1 VNHAM
6 DCVSAGI
13 KNGGWYRDPKTGQPL
28 YGDKKNTGSRSGAEN
43 QGYRP
48 NQGSKMSEMRNY
60 SQNRPVPVT
69 PRYLK
74 GTSVKIGGTFLAATG
89 AVFGLTSVIFLIIT
103 LIGSLITAFD
113 VVSGLIIGI
122 FAVAFISFAV
132 MTYVGVDMV
141 RTVGRFRQY
150 VSVLRDREFCDI
162 KEIASAT
169 GRDVRKVLKDVKKMI
184 TKGWFCQGHLD
195 EKESCL
201 MVSEHAW
208 NQYTALMED
217 MKQRK
222 AEEQAAQKKMQEE
235 YDRLSPEVQKIVQAG
250 DEYVR
255 KIKAANDAIPGEEIS
270 AKISRMELLVDRI
283 FDAPLLYTGVENL
296 LGVYGYALQIYCDF
310 SGYSDMAIGI
320 ALWLGFRFN
329 INFDSPYQSA
339 TITEFWRR
347 WHISLS
353 SWLKDYLY
361 ISLGGNR
368 KGKIRTYMNL
378 LITML
383 LGGLWHGASVSFIL
397 WGALHGIA
405 LAVHKFVMGHFS
417 SFKALGCE
425 MKPWRRVLGVLI
437 TFHVVCFGWI
447 LFRATSMKAVGEM
460 LRQIF
465 TNFHPEVFMQ
475 FVLGYKGVFALMVIG
490 YVLHFMPKR
499 SEDALRG
506 VVTRSPLLIQA
517 AILAIAIFIV
527 VQFKSAGVQPFIYF
541 QF

>member
-1 VNHAM
+1 MNNDWEHFGEEIKQTIQDAIDTKDYSRLNQMVSDTVNHAM

-43 QGYRP
+43 QRYRP
-48 NQGSKMSEMRNY
+48 NQGPKMSEMRNY
-60 SQNRPVPVT
+60 SQNHPVPVT

-255 KIKAANDAIPGEEIS
+255 KIKAANDAISGEVIS

-283 FDAPLLYTGVENL
+283 FDRVEQNPDSVNDMRRMMDYYLPTTMKLLEAYEELDAQPVQGENIISSKKEIEDTIDTLNIAFEKL
-296 LGVYGYALQIYCDF
+296 LDSLFQDTAWDV
-310 SGYSDMAIGI
+310 SSD
-320 ALWLGFRFN
+320 
-329 INFDSPYQSA
+329 
-339 TITEFWRR
+339 
-347 WHISLS
+347 ISVLH
-353 SWLKDYLY
+353 
-361 ISLGGNR
+361 
-368 KGKIRTYMNL
+368 
-378 LITML
+378 TML
-383 LGGLWHGASVSFIL
+383 AQEGL
-397 WGALHGIA
+397 
-405 LAVHKFVMGHFS
+405 
-417 SFKALGCE
+417 
-425 MKPWRRVLGVLI
+425 
-437 TFHVVCFGWI
+437 T
-447 LFRATSMKAVGEM
+447 
-460 LRQIF
+460 
-465 TNFHPEVFMQ
+465 
-475 FVLGYKGVFALMVIG
+475 
-490 YVLHFMPKR
+490 
-499 SEDALRG
+499 EDGL
-506 VVTRSPLLIQA
+506 
-517 AILAIAIFIV
+517 
-527 VQFKSAGVQPFIYF
+527 KK
-541 QF
+541 

>member
-1 VNHAM
+1 MNNDWEHFGEEIKQTIQDAIDTKDYSRLNQMVSDTVNHAM

-28 YGDKKNTGSRSGAEN
+28 YRNKKNTGSRSGAEN

-48 NQGSKMSEMRNY
+48 NQESKMSEMRNY

-222 AEEQAAQKKMQEE
+222 AEEQAAQKKMREE

-255 KIKAANDAIPGEEIS
+255 KIKAANDAIPGEVIS

-283 FDAPLLYTGVENL
+283 FDRVEQNPDSVNDMRRMMDYYLPTTMKLLEAYKELDAQPVQGENIISSKKEIEDTIDTLNIAFEKL
-296 LGVYGYALQIYCDF
+296 LDSLFQDTAWDV
-310 SGYSDMAIGI
+310 SSD
-320 ALWLGFRFN
+320 
-329 INFDSPYQSA
+329 
-339 TITEFWRR
+339 
-347 WHISLS
+347 ISVLH
-353 SWLKDYLY
+353 
-361 ISLGGNR
+361 
-368 KGKIRTYMNL
+368 
-378 LITML
+378 TML
-383 LGGLWHGASVSFIL
+383 AQEGL
-397 WGALHGIA
+397 
-405 LAVHKFVMGHFS
+405 
-417 SFKALGCE
+417 
-425 MKPWRRVLGVLI
+425 
-437 TFHVVCFGWI
+437 T
-447 LFRATSMKAVGEM
+447 
-460 LRQIF
+460 
-465 TNFHPEVFMQ
+465 
-475 FVLGYKGVFALMVIG
+475 
-490 YVLHFMPKR
+490 
-499 SEDALRG
+499 EDGL
-506 VVTRSPLLIQA
+506 
-517 AILAIAIFIV
+517 
-527 VQFKSAGVQPFIYF
+527 KK
-541 QF
+541 

>member
-1 VNHAM
+1 MNNDWEHFGEEIKQTIQDAIDTKDYSRLNQMVSDTVNHAM

-28 YGDKKNTGSRSGAEN
+28 YRNKKNTGSRSGAEN

-48 NQGSKMSEMRNY
+48 NQESKMSEMRNY

-255 KIKAANDAIPGEEIS
+255 KIKAANDAIPGEVIS

-283 FDAPLLYTGVENL
+283 FDRVEQNPDSVNDMRRMMDYYLPTTMKLLEAYEELDSQPVQGENIISSKKEIEDTIDTLNIAFEKL
-296 LGVYGYALQIYCDF
+296 LDSLFQDTAWDV
-310 SGYSDMAIGI
+310 SSD
-320 ALWLGFRFN
+320 
-329 INFDSPYQSA
+329 
-339 TITEFWRR
+339 
-347 WHISLS
+347 ISVLH
-353 SWLKDYLY
+353 
-361 ISLGGNR
+361 
-368 KGKIRTYMNL
+368 
-378 LITML
+378 TML
-383 LGGLWHGASVSFIL
+383 AQEGL
-397 WGALHGIA
+397 
-405 LAVHKFVMGHFS
+405 
-417 SFKALGCE
+417 
-425 MKPWRRVLGVLI
+425 
-437 TFHVVCFGWI
+437 T
-447 LFRATSMKAVGEM
+447 
-460 LRQIF
+460 
-465 TNFHPEVFMQ
+465 
-475 FVLGYKGVFALMVIG
+475 
-490 YVLHFMPKR
+490 
-499 SEDALRG
+499 EDGL
-506 VVTRSPLLIQA
+506 
-517 AILAIAIFIV
+517 
-527 VQFKSAGVQPFIYF
+527 KK
-541 QF
+541 

>member
-1 VNHAM
+1 MNNDWEHFGEEIKQTIQDAIDTKDYSRLNQMVSDTVNHAM
-6 DCVSAGI
+6 DCVLAGI

-28 YGDKKNTGSRSGAEN
+28 YGNKKNTGSRSGAEN

-48 NQGSKMSEMRNY
+48 NQESKMSEMRNY
-60 SQNRPVPVT
+60 SQNRPVPVS

-74 GTSVKIGGTFLAATG
+74 GTSVKIGGIFLAATG

-103 LIGSLITAFD
+103 LIGSVITAFD

-222 AEEQAAQKKMQEE
+222 AEEQAAQKKMREE

-255 KIKAANDAIPGEEIS
+255 RIKAANDAIPGEVIS

-283 FDAPLLYTGVENL
+283 FDRVEQNPDSVNDMRRMMDYYLPTTMKLLEAYEELDAQPVQGENIISSKKEIEDTIDTLNIAFEKL
-296 LGVYGYALQIYCDF
+296 LDSLFQDTAWDV
-310 SGYSDMAIGI
+310 SSD
-320 ALWLGFRFN
+320 
-329 INFDSPYQSA
+329 
-339 TITEFWRR
+339 
-347 WHISLS
+347 ISVLH
-353 SWLKDYLY
+353 
-361 ISLGGNR
+361 
-368 KGKIRTYMNL
+368 
-378 LITML
+378 TML
-383 LGGLWHGASVSFIL
+383 AQEGL
-397 WGALHGIA
+397 
-405 LAVHKFVMGHFS
+405 
-417 SFKALGCE
+417 
-425 MKPWRRVLGVLI
+425 
-437 TFHVVCFGWI
+437 T
-447 LFRATSMKAVGEM
+447 
-460 LRQIF
+460 
-465 TNFHPEVFMQ
+465 
-475 FVLGYKGVFALMVIG
+475 
-490 YVLHFMPKR
+490 
-499 SEDALRG
+499 EDGL
-506 VVTRSPLLIQA
+506 
-517 AILAIAIFIV
+517 
-527 VQFKSAGVQPFIYF
+527 KK
-541 QF
+541 

>member
-1 VNHAM
+1 MNNDWEHFGEEIKQTIQDAIDTKDYSRLNQMVSDTVNHAM

-48 NQGSKMSEMRNY
+48 NQESKMSEMRNY

-103 LIGSLITAFD
+103 LIGSAITAFD

-122 FAVAFISFAV
+122 FAVAVISFAV

-255 KIKAANDAIPGEEIS
+255 KIKAANDAIPGEVIS

-283 FDAPLLYTGVENL
+283 FDRVEQNPDSVNDMRRMMDYYLPTTMKLLEAYEELDAQPVQGENIISSKKEIEDTIDTLNIAFEKL
-296 LGVYGYALQIYCDF
+296 LDSLFQDTAWDV
-310 SGYSDMAIGI
+310 SSD
-320 ALWLGFRFN
+320 
-329 INFDSPYQSA
+329 
-339 TITEFWRR
+339 
-347 WHISLS
+347 ISVLH
-353 SWLKDYLY
+353 
-361 ISLGGNR
+361 
-368 KGKIRTYMNL
+368 
-378 LITML
+378 TML
-383 LGGLWHGASVSFIL
+383 AQEGL
-397 WGALHGIA
+397 
-405 LAVHKFVMGHFS
+405 
-417 SFKALGCE
+417 
-425 MKPWRRVLGVLI
+425 
-437 TFHVVCFGWI
+437 T
-447 LFRATSMKAVGEM
+447 
-460 LRQIF
+460 
-465 TNFHPEVFMQ
+465 
-475 FVLGYKGVFALMVIG
+475 
-490 YVLHFMPKR
+490 
-499 SEDALRG
+499 EDGL
-506 VVTRSPLLIQA
+506 
-517 AILAIAIFIV
+517 
-527 VQFKSAGVQPFIYF
+527 KK
-541 QF
+541 

>member
-1 VNHAM
+1 MNNDWEHFGEEIKQTIQDAIDTKDYSRLNQMVSDTVNHAM

-28 YGDKKNTGSRSGAEN
+28 YGNKKNTGSRSGAEN

-48 NQGSKMSEMRNY
+48 NQESKMSEMRNY

-103 LIGSLITAFD
+103 LIGSVITAFD

-255 KIKAANDAIPGEEIS
+255 RIKAANDAIPGEVIS

-283 FDAPLLYTGVENL
+283 FDRVEQNPDSVNDMRRMMDYYLPTTMKLLEAYEELDVQPVQGENIISSKKEIEDTIDTLNIAFEKL
-296 LGVYGYALQIYCDF
+296 LDSLFQDTAWDV
-310 SGYSDMAIGI
+310 SSD
-320 ALWLGFRFN
+320 
-329 INFDSPYQSA
+329 
-339 TITEFWRR
+339 
-347 WHISLS
+347 ISVLH
-353 SWLKDYLY
+353 
-361 ISLGGNR
+361 
-368 KGKIRTYMNL
+368 
-378 LITML
+378 TML
-383 LGGLWHGASVSFIL
+383 AQEGL
-397 WGALHGIA
+397 
-405 LAVHKFVMGHFS
+405 
-417 SFKALGCE
+417 
-425 MKPWRRVLGVLI
+425 
-437 TFHVVCFGWI
+437 T
-447 LFRATSMKAVGEM
+447 
-460 LRQIF
+460 
-465 TNFHPEVFMQ
+465 
-475 FVLGYKGVFALMVIG
+475 
-490 YVLHFMPKR
+490 
-499 SEDALRG
+499 EDGL
-506 VVTRSPLLIQA
+506 
-517 AILAIAIFIV
+517 
-527 VQFKSAGVQPFIYF
+527 KK
-541 QF
+541 

>member
-1 VNHAM
+1 MNNDWEHFGEEIKQTIQDAIDTKDYSRLNQMVSDTVNHAM

-28 YGDKKNTGSRSGAEN
+28 YGNKKNTGSRSGAEN
-43 QGYRP
+43 QGHRP
-48 NQGSKMSEMRNY
+48 NQESKMSEMRNY

-222 AEEQAAQKKMQEE
+222 AEEQAAQKKMREE

-255 KIKAANDAIPGEEIS
+255 RIKAANDAIPGEVIS

-283 FDAPLLYTGVENL
+283 FDRVEQNPDSVNDMRRMMDYYLPTTMKLLEAYEELDAQPVQGENIISSKKEIEDTIDTLNIAFEKL
-296 LGVYGYALQIYCDF
+296 LDSLFQDTAWDV
-310 SGYSDMAIGI
+310 SSD
-320 ALWLGFRFN
+320 
-329 INFDSPYQSA
+329 
-339 TITEFWRR
+339 
-347 WHISLS
+347 ISVLH
-353 SWLKDYLY
+353 
-361 ISLGGNR
+361 
-368 KGKIRTYMNL
+368 
-378 LITML
+378 TML
-383 LGGLWHGASVSFIL
+383 AQEGL
-397 WGALHGIA
+397 
-405 LAVHKFVMGHFS
+405 
-417 SFKALGCE
+417 
-425 MKPWRRVLGVLI
+425 
-437 TFHVVCFGWI
+437 T
-447 LFRATSMKAVGEM
+447 
-460 LRQIF
+460 
-465 TNFHPEVFMQ
+465 
-475 FVLGYKGVFALMVIG
+475 
-490 YVLHFMPKR
+490 
-499 SEDALRG
+499 EDGL
-506 VVTRSPLLIQA
+506 
-517 AILAIAIFIV
+517 
-527 VQFKSAGVQPFIYF
+527 KK
-541 QF
+541 

>member
-1 VNHAM
+1 MNNDWEHFGEEIKQTIQDAIDTKDYSRLNQMVSDTVNHAM

-28 YGDKKNTGSRSGAEN
+28 YRNKKNTGSRSGAEN

-48 NQGSKMSEMRNY
+48 NQESKMSEMRNY

-150 VSVLRDREFCDI
+150 VSVLKDREFCDI

-255 KIKAANDAIPGEEIS
+255 RIKAANDAIPGEVIS

-283 FDAPLLYTGVENL
+283 FDRVEQNPDSVNDMRRMMDYYLPTTMKLLEAYEELDAQPVQGENIISSKKEIEDTIDTLNIAFEKL
-296 LGVYGYALQIYCDF
+296 LDSLFQDTAWDV
-310 SGYSDMAIGI
+310 SSD
-320 ALWLGFRFN
+320 
-329 INFDSPYQSA
+329 
-339 TITEFWRR
+339 
-347 WHISLS
+347 ISVLH
-353 SWLKDYLY
+353 
-361 ISLGGNR
+361 
-368 KGKIRTYMNL
+368 
-378 LITML
+378 TML
-383 LGGLWHGASVSFIL
+383 AQEGL
-397 WGALHGIA
+397 
-405 LAVHKFVMGHFS
+405 
-417 SFKALGCE
+417 
-425 MKPWRRVLGVLI
+425 
-437 TFHVVCFGWI
+437 T
-447 LFRATSMKAVGEM
+447 
-460 LRQIF
+460 
-465 TNFHPEVFMQ
+465 
-475 FVLGYKGVFALMVIG
+475 
-490 YVLHFMPKR
+490 
-499 SEDALRG
+499 EDGL
-506 VVTRSPLLIQA
+506 
-517 AILAIAIFIV
+517 
-527 VQFKSAGVQPFIYF
+527 KK
-541 QF
+541 

>member
-1 VNHAM
+1 MNNDWEHFGEEIKQTIQDAIDTKDYSRLNQMVSDTVNHAM

-28 YGDKKNTGSRSGAEN
+28 YGNKKNTGSRSGAEN
-43 QGYRP
+43 QRYRP
-48 NQGSKMSEMRNY
+48 NQGPKMAEMRNY
-60 SQNRPVPVT
+60 SQNCPVPVS

-103 LIGSLITAFD
+103 LIGSVITAFD

-150 VSVLRDREFCDI
+150 VSVLREREFCDI

-169 GRDVRKVLKDVKKMI
+169 GRDARKVLKDVKKMI

-201 MVSEHAW
+201 MVSEQAW

-235 YDRLSPEVQKIVQAG
+235 YDSLSPEVQKIVQAG

-255 KIKAANDAIPGEEIS
+255 RIKAANDAIPGEVIS

-283 FDAPLLYTGVENL
+283 FDRVEQNPDSVNDMRRMMDYYLPTTMKLLEAYEELDAQPVQGENIISSKKEIEDTIDTLNLAFEKL
-296 LGVYGYALQIYCDF
+296 LDSLFQDTAWDV
-310 SGYSDMAIGI
+310 SSD
-320 ALWLGFRFN
+320 
-329 INFDSPYQSA
+329 
-339 TITEFWRR
+339 
-347 WHISLS
+347 ISVLH
-353 SWLKDYLY
+353 
-361 ISLGGNR
+361 
-368 KGKIRTYMNL
+368 
-378 LITML
+378 TML
-383 LGGLWHGASVSFIL
+383 PQEGL
-397 WGALHGIA
+397 
-405 LAVHKFVMGHFS
+405 
-417 SFKALGCE
+417 
-425 MKPWRRVLGVLI
+425 
-437 TFHVVCFGWI
+437 T
-447 LFRATSMKAVGEM
+447 
-460 LRQIF
+460 
-465 TNFHPEVFMQ
+465 
-475 FVLGYKGVFALMVIG
+475 
-490 YVLHFMPKR
+490 
-499 SEDALRG
+499 EDGL
-506 VVTRSPLLIQA
+506 
-517 AILAIAIFIV
+517 
-527 VQFKSAGVQPFIYF
+527 KK
-541 QF
+541 

>member
-1 VNHAM
+1 MNNDWEHFGEEIKQTIQDAIDTKDYSRLNQMVSDTVNHAM

-28 YGDKKNTGSRSGAEN
+28 YGNKKNTGSRSGAEN

-48 NQGSKMSEMRNY
+48 NQGPKMSEMRNY
-60 SQNRPVPVT
+60 SQNHPVPVT

-162 KEIASAT
+162 KEIASVT

-255 KIKAANDAIPGEEIS
+255 RIKAANDAIPGEVIS

-283 FDAPLLYTGVENL
+283 FDRVEQNPDSVNDMRRMMDYYLPTTMKLLEAYEELDVQPVQGENIISSKKEIEDTIDTLNIAFEKL
-296 LGVYGYALQIYCDF
+296 LDSLFQDTAWDV
-310 SGYSDMAIGI
+310 SSD
-320 ALWLGFRFN
+320 
-329 INFDSPYQSA
+329 
-339 TITEFWRR
+339 
-347 WHISLS
+347 ISVLH
-353 SWLKDYLY
+353 
-361 ISLGGNR
+361 
-368 KGKIRTYMNL
+368 
-378 LITML
+378 TML
-383 LGGLWHGASVSFIL
+383 AQEGL
-397 WGALHGIA
+397 
-405 LAVHKFVMGHFS
+405 
-417 SFKALGCE
+417 
-425 MKPWRRVLGVLI
+425 
-437 TFHVVCFGWI
+437 T
-447 LFRATSMKAVGEM
+447 
-460 LRQIF
+460 
-465 TNFHPEVFMQ
+465 
-475 FVLGYKGVFALMVIG
+475 
-490 YVLHFMPKR
+490 
-499 SEDALRG
+499 EDGL
-506 VVTRSPLLIQA
+506 
-517 AILAIAIFIV
+517 
-527 VQFKSAGVQPFIYF
+527 KK
-541 QF
+541 

>member
-1 VNHAM
+1 MNNDWEHFGEEIKQTIQDAIDTKDYSRLNQMVSDTVNHAI

-48 NQGSKMSEMRNY
+48 NQESKMSEMRNY

-103 LIGSLITAFD
+103 LIGSVITAFD

-222 AEEQAAQKKMQEE
+222 AEEQAAQKKMREE

-255 KIKAANDAIPGEEIS
+255 RIKAANDAIPGEVIS

-283 FDAPLLYTGVENL
+283 FDRVEQNPDSVNDMRRMMDYYLPTTMKLLEAYEELDAQPVQGENIISSKKEIEDTIDTLNIAFEKL
-296 LGVYGYALQIYCDF
+296 LDSLFQDTAWDV
-310 SGYSDMAIGI
+310 SSD
-320 ALWLGFRFN
+320 
-329 INFDSPYQSA
+329 
-339 TITEFWRR
+339 
-347 WHISLS
+347 ISVLH
-353 SWLKDYLY
+353 
-361 ISLGGNR
+361 
-368 KGKIRTYMNL
+368 
-378 LITML
+378 TML
-383 LGGLWHGASVSFIL
+383 AQEGL
-397 WGALHGIA
+397 
-405 LAVHKFVMGHFS
+405 
-417 SFKALGCE
+417 
-425 MKPWRRVLGVLI
+425 
-437 TFHVVCFGWI
+437 T
-447 LFRATSMKAVGEM
+447 
-460 LRQIF
+460 
-465 TNFHPEVFMQ
+465 
-475 FVLGYKGVFALMVIG
+475 
-490 YVLHFMPKR
+490 
-499 SEDALRG
+499 EDGL
-506 VVTRSPLLIQA
+506 
-517 AILAIAIFIV
+517 
-527 VQFKSAGVQPFIYF
+527 KK
-541 QF
+541 

>member
-1 VNHAM
+1 MNNDWEHFGEEIKQTIQDAIDTKDYSRLNQMVSDTVNHAM

-28 YGDKKNTGSRSGAEN
+28 YGNKKNTGSRSGAEN

-48 NQGSKMSEMRNY
+48 NQESKMSEMRNY

-103 LIGSLITAFD
+103 LIGSVITAFD

-162 KEIASAT
+162 KEIASVT

-222 AEEQAAQKKMQEE
+222 AEEQAAQKKMREE

-255 KIKAANDAIPGEEIS
+255 RIKAANDAIPGEVIS

-283 FDAPLLYTGVENL
+283 FDRVEQNPDSVNDMRRMMDYYLPTTMKLLEAYEELDAQPVQGENIISSKKEIEDTIDTLNIAFEKL
-296 LGVYGYALQIYCDF
+296 LDSLFQDTAWDV
-310 SGYSDMAIGI
+310 SSD
-320 ALWLGFRFN
+320 
-329 INFDSPYQSA
+329 
-339 TITEFWRR
+339 
-347 WHISLS
+347 ISVLH
-353 SWLKDYLY
+353 
-361 ISLGGNR
+361 
-368 KGKIRTYMNL
+368 
-378 LITML
+378 TML
-383 LGGLWHGASVSFIL
+383 AQEGL
-397 WGALHGIA
+397 
-405 LAVHKFVMGHFS
+405 
-417 SFKALGCE
+417 
-425 MKPWRRVLGVLI
+425 
-437 TFHVVCFGWI
+437 T
-447 LFRATSMKAVGEM
+447 
-460 LRQIF
+460 
-465 TNFHPEVFMQ
+465 
-475 FVLGYKGVFALMVIG
+475 
-490 YVLHFMPKR
+490 
-499 SEDALRG
+499 EDGL
-506 VVTRSPLLIQA
+506 
-517 AILAIAIFIV
+517 
-527 VQFKSAGVQPFIYF
+527 KK
-541 QF
+541 

>member
-1 VNHAM
+1 MNNDWEHFGEEIKQTIQDAIDTKDYSRLNQMVSDTVNHAM

-28 YGDKKNTGSRSGAEN
+28 YRNKKNTGSRSGAEN

-48 NQGSKMSEMRNY
+48 NQESKMSEMRNY

-201 MVSEHAW
+201 MVSEQAW

-222 AEEQAAQKKMQEE
+222 AEEQAAQKKMREE

-255 KIKAANDAIPGEEIS
+255 RIKAANDAIPGEVIS

-283 FDAPLLYTGVENL
+283 FDRVEQNPDSVNDMRRMMDYYLPTTMKLLEAYEELDAQPVQGENIISSKKEIEDTIDTLNIAFEKL
-296 LGVYGYALQIYCDF
+296 LDSLFQDTAWDV
-310 SGYSDMAIGI
+310 SSD
-320 ALWLGFRFN
+320 
-329 INFDSPYQSA
+329 
-339 TITEFWRR
+339 
-347 WHISLS
+347 ISVLH
-353 SWLKDYLY
+353 
-361 ISLGGNR
+361 
-368 KGKIRTYMNL
+368 
-378 LITML
+378 TML
-383 LGGLWHGASVSFIL
+383 AQEGL
-397 WGALHGIA
+397 
-405 LAVHKFVMGHFS
+405 
-417 SFKALGCE
+417 
-425 MKPWRRVLGVLI
+425 
-437 TFHVVCFGWI
+437 T
-447 LFRATSMKAVGEM
+447 
-460 LRQIF
+460 
-465 TNFHPEVFMQ
+465 
-475 FVLGYKGVFALMVIG
+475 
-490 YVLHFMPKR
+490 
-499 SEDALRG
+499 EDGL
-506 VVTRSPLLIQA
+506 
-517 AILAIAIFIV
+517 
-527 VQFKSAGVQPFIYF
+527 KK
-541 QF
+541 

>member
-1 VNHAM
+1 MNNDWEHFGEEIKQTIQDAIDTKDYSRLNQMVSDTVNHAM

-28 YGDKKNTGSRSGAEN
+28 YRNKKNTGSRSGAEN

-48 NQGSKMSEMRNY
+48 NQESKMSEMRNY

-74 GTSVKIGGTFLAATG
+74 GTSVKIGGTLLAATG

-255 KIKAANDAIPGEEIS
+255 KIKAANDAIPGEVIS

-283 FDAPLLYTGVENL
+283 FDRVEQNPDSVNDMRRMMDYYLPTTMKLLEAYEELDAQPVQGENIISSKKEIEDTIDTLNIAFEKL
-296 LGVYGYALQIYCDF
+296 LDSLFQDTAWDV
-310 SGYSDMAIGI
+310 SSD
-320 ALWLGFRFN
+320 
-329 INFDSPYQSA
+329 
-339 TITEFWRR
+339 
-347 WHISLS
+347 ISVLH
-353 SWLKDYLY
+353 
-361 ISLGGNR
+361 
-368 KGKIRTYMNL
+368 
-378 LITML
+378 TML
-383 LGGLWHGASVSFIL
+383 AQEGL
-397 WGALHGIA
+397 
-405 LAVHKFVMGHFS
+405 
-417 SFKALGCE
+417 
-425 MKPWRRVLGVLI
+425 
-437 TFHVVCFGWI
+437 T
-447 LFRATSMKAVGEM
+447 
-460 LRQIF
+460 
-465 TNFHPEVFMQ
+465 
-475 FVLGYKGVFALMVIG
+475 
-490 YVLHFMPKR
+490 
-499 SEDALRG
+499 EDGL
-506 VVTRSPLLIQA
+506 
-517 AILAIAIFIV
+517 
-527 VQFKSAGVQPFIYF
+527 KK
-541 QF
+541 

>member
-1 VNHAM
+1 MNNDWEHFGEEIKQTIQDAIDTKDYSRLNQMVSDTVNHAM

-28 YGDKKNTGSRSGAEN
+28 YGNTKNAGNRSGAEN
-43 QGYRP
+43 QRY
-48 NQGSKMSEMRNY
+48 
-60 SQNRPVPVT
+60 RPVPVS

-103 LIGSLITAFD
+103 LIGSVITAFD

-141 RTVGRFRQY
+141 CTVGRFRQY

-201 MVSEHAW
+201 MVSEQAW

-222 AEEQAAQKKMQEE
+222 AEEQAAQRKMQEE

-255 KIKAANDAIPGEEIS
+255 RIKAANDAIPGEVIS

-283 FDAPLLYTGVENL
+283 FDRVEQNPDSVYDMRRMMDYYLPTTMKLLEAYKELDAQPVQGENIISSKKEIEDTIDTLNLAFEKL
-296 LGVYGYALQIYCDF
+296 LDSLFQDTAWDV
-310 SGYSDMAIGI
+310 SSD
-320 ALWLGFRFN
+320 
-329 INFDSPYQSA
+329 
-339 TITEFWRR
+339 
-347 WHISLS
+347 ISVLH
-353 SWLKDYLY
+353 
-361 ISLGGNR
+361 
-368 KGKIRTYMNL
+368 
-378 LITML
+378 TML
-383 LGGLWHGASVSFIL
+383 AQEGL
-397 WGALHGIA
+397 
-405 LAVHKFVMGHFS
+405 
-417 SFKALGCE
+417 
-425 MKPWRRVLGVLI
+425 
-437 TFHVVCFGWI
+437 T
-447 LFRATSMKAVGEM
+447 
-460 LRQIF
+460 
-465 TNFHPEVFMQ
+465 
-475 FVLGYKGVFALMVIG
+475 
-490 YVLHFMPKR
+490 
-499 SEDALRG
+499 EDGL
-506 VVTRSPLLIQA
+506 
-517 AILAIAIFIV
+517 
-527 VQFKSAGVQPFIYF
+527 KK
-541 QF
+541 

>member
-1 VNHAM
+1 MNNDWEHFGEEIKQTIQDAIDTKDYSRLNQMVSDTVNHAM

-48 NQGSKMSEMRNY
+48 NQESKMSEMRNY
-60 SQNRPVPVT
+60 SQNHPVPVT

-222 AEEQAAQKKMQEE
+222 AEEQAAQKKMREE

-255 KIKAANDAIPGEEIS
+255 RIKAANDAIPGEVIS

-283 FDAPLLYTGVENL
+283 FDRVEQNPDSVNDMRRMMDYYLPTTMKLLEAYEELDAQPVQGENIISSKKEIEDTIDTLNIAFEKL
-296 LGVYGYALQIYCDF
+296 LDSLFQDTAWDV
-310 SGYSDMAIGI
+310 SSD
-320 ALWLGFRFN
+320 
-329 INFDSPYQSA
+329 
-339 TITEFWRR
+339 
-347 WHISLS
+347 ISVLH
-353 SWLKDYLY
+353 
-361 ISLGGNR
+361 
-368 KGKIRTYMNL
+368 
-378 LITML
+378 TML
-383 LGGLWHGASVSFIL
+383 AQEGL
-397 WGALHGIA
+397 
-405 LAVHKFVMGHFS
+405 
-417 SFKALGCE
+417 
-425 MKPWRRVLGVLI
+425 
-437 TFHVVCFGWI
+437 T
-447 LFRATSMKAVGEM
+447 
-460 LRQIF
+460 
-465 TNFHPEVFMQ
+465 
-475 FVLGYKGVFALMVIG
+475 
-490 YVLHFMPKR
+490 
-499 SEDALRG
+499 EDGL
-506 VVTRSPLLIQA
+506 
-517 AILAIAIFIV
+517 
-527 VQFKSAGVQPFIYF
+527 KK
-541 QF
+541 

>member
-1 VNHAM
+1 MNNDWEHFGEEIKQTIQDAIDTKDYSRLNQMVSDTVNHAM

-28 YGDKKNTGSRSGAEN
+28 YGNKKNTGSRSGAEN

-48 NQGSKMSEMRNY
+48 NQESKMSEMRNY

-103 LIGSLITAFD
+103 LIGSVITAFD

-255 KIKAANDAIPGEEIS
+255 RIKAANDAIPGEVIS

-283 FDAPLLYTGVENL
+283 FDRVEQNPDSVNDMRRMMDYYLPTTMKLLEAYKELDAQPVQGENIISSKKEIEDTIDTLNIAFEKL
-296 LGVYGYALQIYCDF
+296 LDSLFQDTAWDV
-310 SGYSDMAIGI
+310 SSD
-320 ALWLGFRFN
+320 
-329 INFDSPYQSA
+329 
-339 TITEFWRR
+339 
-347 WHISLS
+347 ISVLH
-353 SWLKDYLY
+353 
-361 ISLGGNR
+361 
-368 KGKIRTYMNL
+368 
-378 LITML
+378 TML
-383 LGGLWHGASVSFIL
+383 AQEGL
-397 WGALHGIA
+397 
-405 LAVHKFVMGHFS
+405 
-417 SFKALGCE
+417 
-425 MKPWRRVLGVLI
+425 
-437 TFHVVCFGWI
+437 T
-447 LFRATSMKAVGEM
+447 
-460 LRQIF
+460 
-465 TNFHPEVFMQ
+465 
-475 FVLGYKGVFALMVIG
+475 
-490 YVLHFMPKR
+490 
-499 SEDALRG
+499 EDGL
-506 VVTRSPLLIQA
+506 
-517 AILAIAIFIV
+517 
-527 VQFKSAGVQPFIYF
+527 KK
-541 QF
+541 

>member
-1 VNHAM
+1 MNNDWEHFGEEIKQTIQDAIDTKDYSRLNQMVSDTVNHAM

-28 YGDKKNTGSRSGAEN
+28 YGNKKNTGSRSGAEN

-48 NQGSKMSEMRNY
+48 NQESKMSEMRNY

-103 LIGSLITAFD
+103 LIGSVITAFD

-255 KIKAANDAIPGEEIS
+255 KIKAANDAIPGEVIS

-283 FDAPLLYTGVENL
+283 FDRVEQNPDSVNDMRRMMDYYLPTTMKLLEAYEELDAQPVQGENIISSKKEIEDTIDTLNIAFEKL
-296 LGVYGYALQIYCDF
+296 L
-310 SGYSDMAIGI
+310 
-320 ALWLGFRFN
+320 
-329 INFDSPYQSA
+329 DSLFQDTA
-339 TITEFWRR
+339 WD
-347 WHISLS
+347 LS
-353 SWLKDYLY
+353 SD
-361 ISLGGNR
+361 ISVLH
-368 KGKIRTYMNL
+368 
-378 LITML
+378 TML
-383 LGGLWHGASVSFIL
+383 AQEGL
-397 WGALHGIA
+397 
-405 LAVHKFVMGHFS
+405 
-417 SFKALGCE
+417 
-425 MKPWRRVLGVLI
+425 
-437 TFHVVCFGWI
+437 T
-447 LFRATSMKAVGEM
+447 
-460 LRQIF
+460 
-465 TNFHPEVFMQ
+465 
-475 FVLGYKGVFALMVIG
+475 
-490 YVLHFMPKR
+490 
-499 SEDALRG
+499 EDGL
-506 VVTRSPLLIQA
+506 
-517 AILAIAIFIV
+517 
-527 VQFKSAGVQPFIYF
+527 KK
-541 QF
+541 

>member
-1 VNHAM
+1 MNNDWEHFGEEIKQTIQDAIDTKDYSRLNQMVSDTVNHAM

-28 YGDKKNTGSRSGAEN
+28 YGNKKNTGSRSGAEN

-48 NQGSKMSEMRNY
+48 NQESKMSEMRNY

-103 LIGSLITAFD
+103 LIGSVITAFD

-250 DEYVR
+250 EEYVR
-255 KIKAANDAIPGEEIS
+255 KIKAANDAIPGEVIS

-283 FDAPLLYTGVENL
+283 FDRVEQNPDSVNDMRRMMDYYLPTTMKLLEAYEELDAQPVQGENIISSKKEIEDTIDTLNIAFEKL
-296 LGVYGYALQIYCDF
+296 LDSLFQDTAWDV
-310 SGYSDMAIGI
+310 SSD
-320 ALWLGFRFN
+320 
-329 INFDSPYQSA
+329 
-339 TITEFWRR
+339 
-347 WHISLS
+347 ISVLH
-353 SWLKDYLY
+353 
-361 ISLGGNR
+361 
-368 KGKIRTYMNL
+368 
-378 LITML
+378 TML
-383 LGGLWHGASVSFIL
+383 AQEGL
-397 WGALHGIA
+397 
-405 LAVHKFVMGHFS
+405 
-417 SFKALGCE
+417 
-425 MKPWRRVLGVLI
+425 
-437 TFHVVCFGWI
+437 T
-447 LFRATSMKAVGEM
+447 
-460 LRQIF
+460 
-465 TNFHPEVFMQ
+465 
-475 FVLGYKGVFALMVIG
+475 
-490 YVLHFMPKR
+490 
-499 SEDALRG
+499 EDGL
-506 VVTRSPLLIQA
+506 
-517 AILAIAIFIV
+517 
-527 VQFKSAGVQPFIYF
+527 KK
-541 QF
+541 

>member
-1 VNHAM
+1 MNNDWEHFGEEIKQTIQDAIDTKDYSRLNQMVSDTVNHAM

-28 YGDKKNTGSRSGAEN
+28 YGNKKNTGSRSGAEN

-48 NQGSKMSEMRNY
+48 NQESKMSEMRNY
-60 SQNRPVPVT
+60 SQNRPVPVS

-103 LIGSLITAFD
+103 LIGSVITAFD

-255 KIKAANDAIPGEEIS
+255 RIKAANDAIPGEVIS

-283 FDAPLLYTGVENL
+283 FDRVEQNPDSVNDMRRMMDYYLPTTMKLLEAYEELDAQPVQGEN
-296 LGVYGYALQIYCDF
+296 IISSKKEIED
-310 SGYSDMAIGI
+310 
-320 ALWLGFRFN
+320 
-329 INFDSPYQSA
+329 
-339 TITEFWRR
+339 TIDT
-347 WHISLS
+347 
-353 SWLKDYLY
+353 
-361 ISLGGNR
+361 
-368 KGKIRTYMNL
+368 MNL
-378 LITML
+378 AFEKLLDSLFQDTAWDVSSDISVLHTML
-383 LGGLWHGASVSFIL
+383 AQEGL
-397 WGALHGIA
+397 
-405 LAVHKFVMGHFS
+405 
-417 SFKALGCE
+417 
-425 MKPWRRVLGVLI
+425 
-437 TFHVVCFGWI
+437 T
-447 LFRATSMKAVGEM
+447 
-460 LRQIF
+460 
-465 TNFHPEVFMQ
+465 
-475 FVLGYKGVFALMVIG
+475 
-490 YVLHFMPKR
+490 
-499 SEDALRG
+499 EDGL
-506 VVTRSPLLIQA
+506 
-517 AILAIAIFIV
+517 
-527 VQFKSAGVQPFIYF
+527 KK
-541 QF
+541 

>member
-1 VNHAM
+1 MNNDWEHFGEEIKQTIQDAIDTKDYSRLNQMVSDTVNHAM

-28 YGDKKNTGSRSGAEN
+28 YGNKKNTGSRSGAEN

-48 NQGSKMSEMRNY
+48 NQESKMSEMRNY

-162 KEIASAT
+162 KEIASVT

-255 KIKAANDAIPGEEIS
+255 KIKAANDAIPGEVIS

-283 FDAPLLYTGVENL
+283 FDRVEQNPDSVNDMRRMMDYYLPTTMKLLEAYEELDAQPVQGENIISSKKEIEDTIDTLNIAFEKL
-296 LGVYGYALQIYCDF
+296 LDSLFQDTAWDV
-310 SGYSDMAIGI
+310 SSD
-320 ALWLGFRFN
+320 
-329 INFDSPYQSA
+329 
-339 TITEFWRR
+339 
-347 WHISLS
+347 ISVLH
-353 SWLKDYLY
+353 
-361 ISLGGNR
+361 
-368 KGKIRTYMNL
+368 
-378 LITML
+378 TML
-383 LGGLWHGASVSFIL
+383 AQEGL
-397 WGALHGIA
+397 
-405 LAVHKFVMGHFS
+405 
-417 SFKALGCE
+417 
-425 MKPWRRVLGVLI
+425 
-437 TFHVVCFGWI
+437 T
-447 LFRATSMKAVGEM
+447 
-460 LRQIF
+460 
-465 TNFHPEVFMQ
+465 
-475 FVLGYKGVFALMVIG
+475 
-490 YVLHFMPKR
+490 
-499 SEDALRG
+499 EDGL
-506 VVTRSPLLIQA
+506 
-517 AILAIAIFIV
+517 
-527 VQFKSAGVQPFIYF
+527 KK
-541 QF
+541 

>member
-1 VNHAM
+1 MNNDWEHFGEEIKQTIQDAIDTKDYSRLNQMVSDTVNHAM

-28 YGDKKNTGSRSGAEN
+28 YGNKKNTGSRSGAEN

-48 NQGSKMSEMRNY
+48 NQESKMSEMRNY

-103 LIGSLITAFD
+103 LIGSVITAFD

-201 MVSEHAW
+201 MVSEYAW

-255 KIKAANDAIPGEEIS
+255 KIKAANDAIPGEVIS

-283 FDAPLLYTGVENL
+283 FDRVEQNPDSVNDMRRMMDYYLPTTMKLLEAYEELDAQPVQGENIISSKKEIEDTIDTLNIAFEKL
-296 LGVYGYALQIYCDF
+296 LDSLFQDTAWDV
-310 SGYSDMAIGI
+310 SSD
-320 ALWLGFRFN
+320 
-329 INFDSPYQSA
+329 
-339 TITEFWRR
+339 
-347 WHISLS
+347 ISVLH
-353 SWLKDYLY
+353 
-361 ISLGGNR
+361 
-368 KGKIRTYMNL
+368 
-378 LITML
+378 TML
-383 LGGLWHGASVSFIL
+383 AQEGL
-397 WGALHGIA
+397 
-405 LAVHKFVMGHFS
+405 
-417 SFKALGCE
+417 
-425 MKPWRRVLGVLI
+425 
-437 TFHVVCFGWI
+437 T
-447 LFRATSMKAVGEM
+447 
-460 LRQIF
+460 
-465 TNFHPEVFMQ
+465 
-475 FVLGYKGVFALMVIG
+475 
-490 YVLHFMPKR
+490 
-499 SEDALRG
+499 EDGL
-506 VVTRSPLLIQA
+506 
-517 AILAIAIFIV
+517 
-527 VQFKSAGVQPFIYF
+527 KK
-541 QF
+541 

>member
-1 VNHAM
+1 MNNDWEHFGEEIKQTIQDAIDTKDYSRLNQMVSDTVNHAM

-48 NQGSKMSEMRNY
+48 NQESKMSEMRNY
-60 SQNRPVPVT
+60 SQNRPVPMT

-184 TKGWFCQGHLD
+184 TKGWLCQGHLD

-222 AEEQAAQKKMQEE
+222 AEEQAAQKKMREE

-255 KIKAANDAIPGEEIS
+255 RIKAANDAIPGEVIS

-283 FDAPLLYTGVENL
+283 FDRVEQNPDSVNDMRRMMDYYLPTTMKLLEAYEELDAQPVQGENIISSKKEIEDTIDTLNIAFEKL
-296 LGVYGYALQIYCDF
+296 LDSLFQDTAWDV
-310 SGYSDMAIGI
+310 SSD
-320 ALWLGFRFN
+320 
-329 INFDSPYQSA
+329 
-339 TITEFWRR
+339 
-347 WHISLS
+347 ISVLH
-353 SWLKDYLY
+353 
-361 ISLGGNR
+361 
-368 KGKIRTYMNL
+368 
-378 LITML
+378 TML
-383 LGGLWHGASVSFIL
+383 AQEGL
-397 WGALHGIA
+397 
-405 LAVHKFVMGHFS
+405 
-417 SFKALGCE
+417 
-425 MKPWRRVLGVLI
+425 
-437 TFHVVCFGWI
+437 T
-447 LFRATSMKAVGEM
+447 
-460 LRQIF
+460 
-465 TNFHPEVFMQ
+465 
-475 FVLGYKGVFALMVIG
+475 
-490 YVLHFMPKR
+490 
-499 SEDALRG
+499 EDGL
-506 VVTRSPLLIQA
+506 
-517 AILAIAIFIV
+517 
-527 VQFKSAGVQPFIYF
+527 KK
-541 QF
+541 

>member
-1 VNHAM
+1 MNNDWEHFGEEIKQTIQDAIDTKDYSRLNQMVSDTVNHAM

-48 NQGSKMSEMRNY
+48 NQESNMSEMRNY
-60 SQNRPVPVT
+60 SQNRPVPVS

-103 LIGSLITAFD
+103 LIGSVITAFD

-201 MVSEHAW
+201 MVSEDAW

-255 KIKAANDAIPGEEIS
+255 RIKAANDAIPGEVIS

-283 FDAPLLYTGVENL
+283 FDRVEQNPDSVNDMRRMMDYYLPTTMKLLEAYEELDAQPVQGENIISSKKEIEDTIDTLNIAFEKL
-296 LGVYGYALQIYCDF
+296 LDSLFQDTAWDV
-310 SGYSDMAIGI
+310 SSD
-320 ALWLGFRFN
+320 
-329 INFDSPYQSA
+329 
-339 TITEFWRR
+339 
-347 WHISLS
+347 ISVLH
-353 SWLKDYLY
+353 
-361 ISLGGNR
+361 
-368 KGKIRTYMNL
+368 
-378 LITML
+378 TML
-383 LGGLWHGASVSFIL
+383 AQEGL
-397 WGALHGIA
+397 
-405 LAVHKFVMGHFS
+405 
-417 SFKALGCE
+417 
-425 MKPWRRVLGVLI
+425 
-437 TFHVVCFGWI
+437 T
-447 LFRATSMKAVGEM
+447 
-460 LRQIF
+460 
-465 TNFHPEVFMQ
+465 
-475 FVLGYKGVFALMVIG
+475 
-490 YVLHFMPKR
+490 
-499 SEDALRG
+499 EDGL
-506 VVTRSPLLIQA
+506 
-517 AILAIAIFIV
+517 
-527 VQFKSAGVQPFIYF
+527 KK
-541 QF
+541 

>member
-1 VNHAM
+1 MNNDWEHFGEEIKQTIQDAIDTKDYSRLNQMVSDTVNHAM

-28 YGDKKNTGSRSGAEN
+28 YGNKKNTGSRSGAEN
-43 QGYRP
+43 QRYRP
-48 NQGSKMSEMRNY
+48 NQGPKMSEMRNY
-60 SQNRPVPVT
+60 SQNHPVPVT

-103 LIGSLITAFD
+103 LIGSVITAFD

-201 MVSEHAW
+201 MVSEQAW

-222 AEEQAAQKKMQEE
+222 AEEQAAQRKMQEE

-255 KIKAANDAIPGEEIS
+255 RIKAANDAIPGEVIS

-283 FDAPLLYTGVENL
+283 FDRVEQNPDSVNDMRRMMDYYLPTTMKLLEAYKELDAQPVQGENIISSKKEIEDTIDTLNLAFEKL
-296 LGVYGYALQIYCDF
+296 LDSLFQDTAWDV
-310 SGYSDMAIGI
+310 SSD
-320 ALWLGFRFN
+320 
-329 INFDSPYQSA
+329 
-339 TITEFWRR
+339 
-347 WHISLS
+347 ISVLH
-353 SWLKDYLY
+353 
-361 ISLGGNR
+361 
-368 KGKIRTYMNL
+368 
-378 LITML
+378 TML
-383 LGGLWHGASVSFIL
+383 AQEGL
-397 WGALHGIA
+397 
-405 LAVHKFVMGHFS
+405 
-417 SFKALGCE
+417 
-425 MKPWRRVLGVLI
+425 
-437 TFHVVCFGWI
+437 T
-447 LFRATSMKAVGEM
+447 
-460 LRQIF
+460 
-465 TNFHPEVFMQ
+465 
-475 FVLGYKGVFALMVIG
+475 
-490 YVLHFMPKR
+490 
-499 SEDALRG
+499 EDGL
-506 VVTRSPLLIQA
+506 
-517 AILAIAIFIV
+517 
-527 VQFKSAGVQPFIYF
+527 KK
-541 QF
+541 

>member
-1 VNHAM
+1 MNNDWEHFGEEIKQTIQDAIDTKDYSRLNQMVSDTVNHAM

-28 YGDKKNTGSRSGAEN
+28 YGDKKNAGSRSGAEN

-60 SQNRPVPVT
+60 SRNRPVPVS

-103 LIGSLITAFD
+103 LIGSVITAFD

-201 MVSEHAW
+201 MVSEQAW

-222 AEEQAAQKKMQEE
+222 AEEQAAQRKMQEE

-255 KIKAANDAIPGEEIS
+255 RIKAANDAIPGEVIS

-283 FDAPLLYTGVENL
+283 FDRVEQNPDSVNDMRRMMDYYLPTTMKLLEAYEELDAQPVQGENIISSKKEIEDTIDTLNIAFEKL
-296 LGVYGYALQIYCDF
+296 LDSLFQDTAWDV
-310 SGYSDMAIGI
+310 SSD
-320 ALWLGFRFN
+320 
-329 INFDSPYQSA
+329 
-339 TITEFWRR
+339 
-347 WHISLS
+347 ISVLH
-353 SWLKDYLY
+353 
-361 ISLGGNR
+361 
-368 KGKIRTYMNL
+368 
-378 LITML
+378 TML
-383 LGGLWHGASVSFIL
+383 AQEGL
-397 WGALHGIA
+397 
-405 LAVHKFVMGHFS
+405 
-417 SFKALGCE
+417 
-425 MKPWRRVLGVLI
+425 
-437 TFHVVCFGWI
+437 T
-447 LFRATSMKAVGEM
+447 
-460 LRQIF
+460 
-465 TNFHPEVFMQ
+465 
-475 FVLGYKGVFALMVIG
+475 
-490 YVLHFMPKR
+490 
-499 SEDALRG
+499 EDGL
-506 VVTRSPLLIQA
+506 
-517 AILAIAIFIV
+517 
-527 VQFKSAGVQPFIYF
+527 KK
-541 QF
+541 

>member
-1 VNHAM
+1 MNNDWEHFGEEIKQTIQDAIDTKDYSRLNQMVSDTVNHAM

-28 YGDKKNTGSRSGAEN
+28 YGNKKNTGSRSGAEN

-48 NQGSKMSEMRNY
+48 NQESKMSEMRNY

-103 LIGSLITAFD
+103 LIGSVITAFD

-255 KIKAANDAIPGEEIS
+255 RIKAANDAIPGEVIS

-283 FDAPLLYTGVENL
+283 FDRVEQNPDSVNDMRRMMDYYLPTTMKLLEAYEELDAQPVQGENIISSKKEIEDTIDTLNIAFEKL
-296 LGVYGYALQIYCDF
+296 LDSLFQDTAWDV
-310 SGYSDMAIGI
+310 SSD
-320 ALWLGFRFN
+320 
-329 INFDSPYQSA
+329 
-339 TITEFWRR
+339 
-347 WHISLS
+347 ISVLH
-353 SWLKDYLY
+353 
-361 ISLGGNR
+361 
-368 KGKIRTYMNL
+368 
-378 LITML
+378 TML
-383 LGGLWHGASVSFIL
+383 AQEGL
-397 WGALHGIA
+397 
-405 LAVHKFVMGHFS
+405 
-417 SFKALGCE
+417 
-425 MKPWRRVLGVLI
+425 
-437 TFHVVCFGWI
+437 T
-447 LFRATSMKAVGEM
+447 
-460 LRQIF
+460 
-465 TNFHPEVFMQ
+465 
-475 FVLGYKGVFALMVIG
+475 
-490 YVLHFMPKR
+490 
-499 SEDALRG
+499 EDGL
-506 VVTRSPLLIQA
+506 
-517 AILAIAIFIV
+517 
-527 VQFKSAGVQPFIYF
+527 KK
-541 QF
+541 

>member
-1 VNHAM
+1 MNNDWEHFGEEIKQTIQDAIDTKDYSRLNQMVSDTVNHAM

-48 NQGSKMSEMRNY
+48 NQESKMSEMRNY
-60 SQNRPVPVT
+60 SQNRPVPVS

-103 LIGSLITAFD
+103 LIGSVITAFD

-222 AEEQAAQKKMQEE
+222 AEEQAAQKKMREE

-255 KIKAANDAIPGEEIS
+255 RIKAANDAIPGEVIS

-283 FDAPLLYTGVENL
+283 FDRVEQNPDSVNDMRRMMDYYLPTTMKLLEAYEELDAQPVQGENIISSKKEIEDTIDTLNIAFEKL
-296 LGVYGYALQIYCDF
+296 LDSLFQDTAWDV
-310 SGYSDMAIGI
+310 SSD
-320 ALWLGFRFN
+320 
-329 INFDSPYQSA
+329 
-339 TITEFWRR
+339 
-347 WHISLS
+347 ISVLH
-353 SWLKDYLY
+353 
-361 ISLGGNR
+361 
-368 KGKIRTYMNL
+368 
-378 LITML
+378 TML
-383 LGGLWHGASVSFIL
+383 AQEGL
-397 WGALHGIA
+397 
-405 LAVHKFVMGHFS
+405 
-417 SFKALGCE
+417 
-425 MKPWRRVLGVLI
+425 
-437 TFHVVCFGWI
+437 T
-447 LFRATSMKAVGEM
+447 
-460 LRQIF
+460 
-465 TNFHPEVFMQ
+465 
-475 FVLGYKGVFALMVIG
+475 
-490 YVLHFMPKR
+490 
-499 SEDALRG
+499 EDGL
-506 VVTRSPLLIQA
+506 
-517 AILAIAIFIV
+517 
-527 VQFKSAGVQPFIYF
+527 KK
-541 QF
+541 

>member
-1 VNHAM
+1 MNNDWEHFGEEIKQTIQDAIDTKDYSRLNQMVSDTVNHAM

-28 YGDKKNTGSRSGAEN
+28 YRNKKNTGSRSGAEN

-48 NQGSKMSEMRNY
+48 NQESKMSEMRNY

-89 AVFGLTSVIFLIIT
+89 VVFGLTSVIFLIIT
-103 LIGSLITAFD
+103 LIGSVITAFD

-222 AEEQAAQKKMQEE
+222 AEEQAAQKKMREE

-255 KIKAANDAIPGEEIS
+255 RIKAANDAIPGEVIS

-283 FDAPLLYTGVENL
+283 FDRVEQNPDSVNDMRRMMDYYLPTTMKLLEAYEELDAQPVQGENIISSKKEIEDTIDTLNIAFEKL
-296 LGVYGYALQIYCDF
+296 LDSLFQDTAWDV
-310 SGYSDMAIGI
+310 SSD
-320 ALWLGFRFN
+320 
-329 INFDSPYQSA
+329 
-339 TITEFWRR
+339 
-347 WHISLS
+347 ISVLH
-353 SWLKDYLY
+353 
-361 ISLGGNR
+361 
-368 KGKIRTYMNL
+368 
-378 LITML
+378 TML
-383 LGGLWHGASVSFIL
+383 AQEGL
-397 WGALHGIA
+397 
-405 LAVHKFVMGHFS
+405 
-417 SFKALGCE
+417 
-425 MKPWRRVLGVLI
+425 
-437 TFHVVCFGWI
+437 T
-447 LFRATSMKAVGEM
+447 
-460 LRQIF
+460 
-465 TNFHPEVFMQ
+465 
-475 FVLGYKGVFALMVIG
+475 
-490 YVLHFMPKR
+490 
-499 SEDALRG
+499 EDGL
-506 VVTRSPLLIQA
+506 
-517 AILAIAIFIV
+517 
-527 VQFKSAGVQPFIYF
+527 KK
-541 QF
+541 

>member
-1 VNHAM
+1 MNNDWEHFGEEIKQTIQDAIDTKDYSRLNQMVSDTVNHAM

-28 YGDKKNTGSRSGAEN
+28 YGNKKNTGSRSGAEN

-48 NQGSKMSEMRNY
+48 NQESKMSEMRNY

-103 LIGSLITAFD
+103 LIGSVITAFD

-208 NQYTALMED
+208 NQYTVLMED

-255 KIKAANDAIPGEEIS
+255 KIKAANDAIPGEVIS

-283 FDAPLLYTGVENL
+283 FDRVEQNPDSVNDMRRMMDYYLPTTMKLLEAYEELDAQPVQGENIISSKKEIEDTIDTLNIAFEKL
-296 LGVYGYALQIYCDF
+296 LDSLFQDTAWDV
-310 SGYSDMAIGI
+310 SSD
-320 ALWLGFRFN
+320 
-329 INFDSPYQSA
+329 
-339 TITEFWRR
+339 
-347 WHISLS
+347 ISVLH
-353 SWLKDYLY
+353 
-361 ISLGGNR
+361 
-368 KGKIRTYMNL
+368 
-378 LITML
+378 TML
-383 LGGLWHGASVSFIL
+383 AQEGL
-397 WGALHGIA
+397 
-405 LAVHKFVMGHFS
+405 
-417 SFKALGCE
+417 
-425 MKPWRRVLGVLI
+425 
-437 TFHVVCFGWI
+437 T
-447 LFRATSMKAVGEM
+447 
-460 LRQIF
+460 
-465 TNFHPEVFMQ
+465 
-475 FVLGYKGVFALMVIG
+475 
-490 YVLHFMPKR
+490 
-499 SEDALRG
+499 EDGL
-506 VVTRSPLLIQA
+506 
-517 AILAIAIFIV
+517 
-527 VQFKSAGVQPFIYF
+527 KK
-541 QF
+541 

>member
-1 VNHAM
+1 MNNDWEHFGEEIKQTIQDAIDTKDYSRLNQMVSDTVNHAM

-43 QGYRP
+43 QRYRP
-48 NQGSKMSEMRNY
+48 NQGPEMSEMRNY
-60 SQNRPVPVT
+60 SQNRLVPVS

-103 LIGSLITAFD
+103 LIGSVITAFD

-222 AEEQAAQKKMQEE
+222 AEEQAAQKKMREE

-255 KIKAANDAIPGEEIS
+255 RIKAANDAIPGEVIS

-283 FDAPLLYTGVENL
+283 FDRVEQNPDSVNDMRRMMDYYLPTTMKLLEAYEELDAQPVQGENIISSKKEIEDTIDTLNIAFEKL
-296 LGVYGYALQIYCDF
+296 LDSLFQDTAWDV
-310 SGYSDMAIGI
+310 SSD
-320 ALWLGFRFN
+320 
-329 INFDSPYQSA
+329 
-339 TITEFWRR
+339 
-347 WHISLS
+347 ISVLH
-353 SWLKDYLY
+353 
-361 ISLGGNR
+361 
-368 KGKIRTYMNL
+368 
-378 LITML
+378 TML
-383 LGGLWHGASVSFIL
+383 AQEGL
-397 WGALHGIA
+397 
-405 LAVHKFVMGHFS
+405 
-417 SFKALGCE
+417 
-425 MKPWRRVLGVLI
+425 
-437 TFHVVCFGWI
+437 T
-447 LFRATSMKAVGEM
+447 
-460 LRQIF
+460 
-465 TNFHPEVFMQ
+465 
-475 FVLGYKGVFALMVIG
+475 
-490 YVLHFMPKR
+490 
-499 SEDALRG
+499 EDGL
-506 VVTRSPLLIQA
+506 
-517 AILAIAIFIV
+517 
-527 VQFKSAGVQPFIYF
+527 KK
-541 QF
+541 

>member
-1 VNHAM
+1 MNNDWEHFGEEIKQTIQDAIDTKDYSRLNQMVSDTVNHAM

-28 YGDKKNTGSRSGAEN
+28 YRNKKNTGSRSGAEN

-48 NQGSKMSEMRNY
+48 NQESKMSEMRNY

-201 MVSEHAW
+201 MVSEQAW

-235 YDRLSPEVQKIVQAG
+235 YDSLSPEVQKIVQAG

-255 KIKAANDAIPGEEIS
+255 RIKAANDAIPGEVIS

-283 FDAPLLYTGVENL
+283 FDRVEQNPDSVNDMRRMMDYYLPTTMKLLEAYEELDAQPVQGENIISSKKEIEDTIDTLNIAFEKL
-296 LGVYGYALQIYCDF
+296 LDSLFQDTAWDV
-310 SGYSDMAIGI
+310 SSD
-320 ALWLGFRFN
+320 
-329 INFDSPYQSA
+329 
-339 TITEFWRR
+339 
-347 WHISLS
+347 ISVLH
-353 SWLKDYLY
+353 
-361 ISLGGNR
+361 
-368 KGKIRTYMNL
+368 
-378 LITML
+378 TML
-383 LGGLWHGASVSFIL
+383 AQEGL
-397 WGALHGIA
+397 
-405 LAVHKFVMGHFS
+405 
-417 SFKALGCE
+417 
-425 MKPWRRVLGVLI
+425 
-437 TFHVVCFGWI
+437 T
-447 LFRATSMKAVGEM
+447 
-460 LRQIF
+460 
-465 TNFHPEVFMQ
+465 
-475 FVLGYKGVFALMVIG
+475 
-490 YVLHFMPKR
+490 
-499 SEDALRG
+499 EDGL
-506 VVTRSPLLIQA
+506 
-517 AILAIAIFIV
+517 
-527 VQFKSAGVQPFIYF
+527 KK
-541 QF
+541 

>member
-1 VNHAM
+1 MNNDWEHFGEEIKQTIQDAIDTKDYSRLNQMVSDTVNHAM
-6 DCVSAGI
+6 DCVSARI

-48 NQGSKMSEMRNY
+48 NQESKMSEMRNY
-60 SQNRPVPVT
+60 SQNRPVPMT

-162 KEIASAT
+162 KEIASVT

-255 KIKAANDAIPGEEIS
+255 KIKAANDAIPGEVIS

-283 FDAPLLYTGVENL
+283 FDRVEQNPDSVNDMRRMMDYYLPTTMKLLEAYEELDAQPVQGENIISSKKEIEDTIDTLNIAFEKL
-296 LGVYGYALQIYCDF
+296 LDSLFQDTAWDV
-310 SGYSDMAIGI
+310 SSD
-320 ALWLGFRFN
+320 
-329 INFDSPYQSA
+329 
-339 TITEFWRR
+339 
-347 WHISLS
+347 ISVLH
-353 SWLKDYLY
+353 
-361 ISLGGNR
+361 
-368 KGKIRTYMNL
+368 
-378 LITML
+378 TML
-383 LGGLWHGASVSFIL
+383 AQEGL
-397 WGALHGIA
+397 
-405 LAVHKFVMGHFS
+405 
-417 SFKALGCE
+417 
-425 MKPWRRVLGVLI
+425 
-437 TFHVVCFGWI
+437 T
-447 LFRATSMKAVGEM
+447 
-460 LRQIF
+460 
-465 TNFHPEVFMQ
+465 
-475 FVLGYKGVFALMVIG
+475 
-490 YVLHFMPKR
+490 
-499 SEDALRG
+499 EDGL
-506 VVTRSPLLIQA
+506 
-517 AILAIAIFIV
+517 
-527 VQFKSAGVQPFIYF
+527 KK
-541 QF
+541 

>member
-1 VNHAM
+1 MNNDWEHFGEEIKQTIQDAIDTKDYSRLNQMVSDTVNHAM

-28 YGDKKNTGSRSGAEN
+28 YGNKKNTGSRSGAEN

-48 NQGSKMSEMRNY
+48 NQESKMSEMRNY

-103 LIGSLITAFD
+103 LIGSVITAFD

-255 KIKAANDAIPGEEIS
+255 KIKAANDAIPGEVIS
-270 AKISRMELLVDRI
+270 AKIYRMELLVDRI
-283 FDAPLLYTGVENL
+283 FDRVEQNPDSVNDMRRMMDYYLPTTMKLLEAYEELDAQPVQGENIISSKKEIEDTIDTLNIAFEKL
-296 LGVYGYALQIYCDF
+296 LDSLFQDTAWDV
-310 SGYSDMAIGI
+310 SSD
-320 ALWLGFRFN
+320 
-329 INFDSPYQSA
+329 
-339 TITEFWRR
+339 
-347 WHISLS
+347 ISVLH
-353 SWLKDYLY
+353 
-361 ISLGGNR
+361 
-368 KGKIRTYMNL
+368 
-378 LITML
+378 TML
-383 LGGLWHGASVSFIL
+383 AQEGL
-397 WGALHGIA
+397 
-405 LAVHKFVMGHFS
+405 
-417 SFKALGCE
+417 
-425 MKPWRRVLGVLI
+425 
-437 TFHVVCFGWI
+437 T
-447 LFRATSMKAVGEM
+447 
-460 LRQIF
+460 
-465 TNFHPEVFMQ
+465 
-475 FVLGYKGVFALMVIG
+475 
-490 YVLHFMPKR
+490 
-499 SEDALRG
+499 EDGL
-506 VVTRSPLLIQA
+506 
-517 AILAIAIFIV
+517 
-527 VQFKSAGVQPFIYF
+527 KK
-541 QF
+541 

>member
-1 VNHAM
+1 MNNDWEHFGEEIKQTIQDAIDTKDYSRLNQMVSDTVNHAM

-28 YGDKKNTGSRSGAEN
+28 YGNKKNTGSRSGAEN

-48 NQGSKMSEMRNY
+48 NQGPKMSEMRNY
-60 SQNRPVPVT
+60 SQNCPVPVS

-103 LIGSLITAFD
+103 LIGSVITAFD

-122 FAVAFISFAV
+122 FAVVFISFAV

-255 KIKAANDAIPGEEIS
+255 RIKAANDAIPGEVIS

-283 FDAPLLYTGVENL
+283 FDRVEQNPDSVNDMRRMMDYYLPTTMKLLEAYEELDVQPVQGENIISSKKEIEDTIDTLNIAFEKL
-296 LGVYGYALQIYCDF
+296 LDSLFQDTAWDV
-310 SGYSDMAIGI
+310 SSD
-320 ALWLGFRFN
+320 
-329 INFDSPYQSA
+329 
-339 TITEFWRR
+339 
-347 WHISLS
+347 ISVLH
-353 SWLKDYLY
+353 
-361 ISLGGNR
+361 
-368 KGKIRTYMNL
+368 
-378 LITML
+378 TML
-383 LGGLWHGASVSFIL
+383 AQEGL
-397 WGALHGIA
+397 
-405 LAVHKFVMGHFS
+405 
-417 SFKALGCE
+417 
-425 MKPWRRVLGVLI
+425 
-437 TFHVVCFGWI
+437 T
-447 LFRATSMKAVGEM
+447 
-460 LRQIF
+460 
-465 TNFHPEVFMQ
+465 
-475 FVLGYKGVFALMVIG
+475 
-490 YVLHFMPKR
+490 
-499 SEDALRG
+499 EDGL
-506 VVTRSPLLIQA
+506 
-517 AILAIAIFIV
+517 
-527 VQFKSAGVQPFIYF
+527 KK
-541 QF
+541 

>member
-1 VNHAM
+1 MNNDWEHFGEEIKQTIQDAIDTKDYSRLNQMVSDTVNHAM

-28 YGDKKNTGSRSGAEN
+28 YGNKKNTGSRSGAEN

-48 NQGSKMSEMRNY
+48 NQEPKMSEMRNY

-103 LIGSLITAFD
+103 LIGSVITAFD

-141 RTVGRFRQY
+141 RTVERFRQY

-201 MVSEHAW
+201 MVSEQAW

-235 YDRLSPEVQKIVQAG
+235 YDSLSPEVQKIVQAG

-255 KIKAANDAIPGEEIS
+255 RIKAANDAIPGEVIS

-283 FDAPLLYTGVENL
+283 FDRVEQNPDSVNDMRRMMDYYLPTTMKLLEAYEELDAQPVQGENIISSKKEIEDTIDTLNLAFEKL
-296 LGVYGYALQIYCDF
+296 LDSLFQDTAWDV
-310 SGYSDMAIGI
+310 SSD
-320 ALWLGFRFN
+320 
-329 INFDSPYQSA
+329 
-339 TITEFWRR
+339 
-347 WHISLS
+347 ISVLH
-353 SWLKDYLY
+353 
-361 ISLGGNR
+361 
-368 KGKIRTYMNL
+368 
-378 LITML
+378 TML
-383 LGGLWHGASVSFIL
+383 AQEGL
-397 WGALHGIA
+397 
-405 LAVHKFVMGHFS
+405 
-417 SFKALGCE
+417 
-425 MKPWRRVLGVLI
+425 
-437 TFHVVCFGWI
+437 T
-447 LFRATSMKAVGEM
+447 
-460 LRQIF
+460 
-465 TNFHPEVFMQ
+465 
-475 FVLGYKGVFALMVIG
+475 
-490 YVLHFMPKR
+490 
-499 SEDALRG
+499 EDGL
-506 VVTRSPLLIQA
+506 
-517 AILAIAIFIV
+517 
-527 VQFKSAGVQPFIYF
+527 KK
-541 QF
+541 

>member
-1 VNHAM
+1 MNNDWEHFGEEIKQTIQDAIDTKDYSRLNQMVSDTVNHAM

-48 NQGSKMSEMRNY
+48 NQESKMSEMRNY
-60 SQNRPVPVT
+60 SQNHPVPVS

-255 KIKAANDAIPGEEIS
+255 KIKAANDAIPGEVIS

-283 FDAPLLYTGVENL
+283 FDRVEQNPDSVNDMRRMMDYYLPTTMKLLEAYEELDAQPVQGENIISSKKEIEDTIDTLNIAFEKL
-296 LGVYGYALQIYCDF
+296 LDSLFQDTAWDV
-310 SGYSDMAIGI
+310 SSD
-320 ALWLGFRFN
+320 
-329 INFDSPYQSA
+329 
-339 TITEFWRR
+339 
-347 WHISLS
+347 ISVLH
-353 SWLKDYLY
+353 
-361 ISLGGNR
+361 
-368 KGKIRTYMNL
+368 
-378 LITML
+378 TML
-383 LGGLWHGASVSFIL
+383 AQEGL
-397 WGALHGIA
+397 
-405 LAVHKFVMGHFS
+405 
-417 SFKALGCE
+417 
-425 MKPWRRVLGVLI
+425 
-437 TFHVVCFGWI
+437 T
-447 LFRATSMKAVGEM
+447 
-460 LRQIF
+460 
-465 TNFHPEVFMQ
+465 
-475 FVLGYKGVFALMVIG
+475 
-490 YVLHFMPKR
+490 
-499 SEDALRG
+499 EDGL
-506 VVTRSPLLIQA
+506 
-517 AILAIAIFIV
+517 
-527 VQFKSAGVQPFIYF
+527 KK
-541 QF
+541 